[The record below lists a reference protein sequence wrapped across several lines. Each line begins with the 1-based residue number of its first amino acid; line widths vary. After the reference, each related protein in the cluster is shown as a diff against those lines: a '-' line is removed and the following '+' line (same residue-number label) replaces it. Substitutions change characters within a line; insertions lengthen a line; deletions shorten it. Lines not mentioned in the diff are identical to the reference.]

1 MLLPEYN
8 TISEFHEHKIKEKGS
23 TFIAQVFPAANP
35 DECNKILTDVRKKYY
50 DAAHHCYGYKLIDNN
65 FKYSDD
71 GEPNGTAGTR
81 IYNAIEHFNLHN
93 IIVVVIRYFGG
104 VKLGVG
110 PLGKVYYQS
119 AYNVLEEAKKITKH
133 GYCTI
138 NLEADFNLVNVIY
151 NIISTKGYKIADTQY
166 KENAA
171 VLKVYVSVKEK
182 DSALNTFNAIYGAIV
197 KEEKGIIYF

>member
-1 MLLPEYN
+1 MLLTDYN
-8 TISEFHEHKIKEKGS
+8 TVFEFHEHKIKEKGS
-23 TFIAQVFPAANP
+23 TFISQVFPAANLE
-35 DECNKILTDVRKKYY
+35 ECNKILTDVRKKYY
-50 DAAHHCYGYKLIDNN
+50 DAVHHCYAYKLLDT

-71 GEPNGTAGTR
+71 GEPNGTAGIR

-93 IIVVVIRYFGG
+93 VIIIVVRYFGG

-119 AYNVLEEAKKITKH
+119 AYNVLEEGKKITKL
-133 GYCTI
+133 GYAVI
-138 NLEADFNLVNVIY
+138 NVEADFNLVNVIY

-171 VLKVYVSVKEK
+171 VLKVYVPVKEK
-182 DSALNTFNAIYGAIV
+182 ESALNIFNEIYGAIV
-197 KEEKGIIYF
+197 IEEEGVVYL

>member
-23 TFIAQVFPAANP
+23 TFIAQVFPAGNLE
-35 DECNKILTDVRKKYY
+35 ECNKILTDVRKKYY
-50 DAAHHCYGYKLIDNN
+50 DAVHHCYGFKLIDNT

-71 GEPNGTAGTR
+71 GEPNGTAGIR
-81 IYNAIEHFNLHN
+81 IYNAIEHFNLQN
-93 IIVVVIRYFGG
+93 IMIVVIRYFGG

-119 AYNVLEEAKKITKH
+119 AYNVLEEAKKITKL
-133 GYCTI
+133 GYAVI
-138 NLEADFNLVNVIY
+138 NVEADFNLVNVIY

-171 VLKVYVSVKEK
+171 MLKVYVPVKEK
-182 DSALNTFNAIYGAIV
+182 DAALKTFNEIYEAKI
-197 KEEKGIIYF
+197 KDEEGVVYI